1 MNKPLMSRDQ
11 REPASAPSGRTTG
24 TISGAV
30 TGAVPTSATGT
41 LTALPGAA
49 ASAAAGKRVAAR
61 CLVVHDDLELRL
73 RLASLARRAIS
84 KLDADCIT
92 GASFDAMT
100 PDRITGYAALLLIV
114 EFNQRDATVDPL
126 ARLVRARAQAP
137 LLPIFVFARGG
148 DERNAARTIK
158 LGANDY
164 WPVHAVKIGE
174 LTAVL
179 QPLVD
184 SSSDTTSTVTAL
196 ADPWR
201 QPRIAGYR
209 LVKTIAETTAA
220 AVYLARNDDMAQ
232 PVALK
237 VHALKGREV
246 TDADR
251 QRFVRECQI
260 LSALN
265 HRSIADV
272 LDYGITDDYLYL
284 ALEYFPCGSLRDR
297 LKNPVS
303 EADAVNYARQ
313 IGEALQVL
321 HAAHVV
327 HRDLK
332 PSNLMLTDDNRIIL
346 IDFGSASVRLAAS
359 DLSRSD
365 LCTGTPYYVCP
376 EQIENRDPDGRG
388 DLYSLGIVLYE
399 MLVGSLPFSGTTL
412 AEIFT
417 GHRSTPVPRLP
428 QRVLR
433 YQPIIDRLLA
443 KDPADRY
450 PTASLFLE
458 DLSAVSAPIR
468 TSVDDVNHTGA
479 SRQ

>member
-1 MNKPLMSRDQ
+1 MSNLSASPER
-11 REPASAPSGRTTG
+11 REATIASP
-24 TISGAV
+24 
-30 TGAVPTSATGT
+30 
-41 LTALPGAA
+41 
-49 ASAAAGKRVAAR
+49 KRSDGR

-73 RLASLARRAIS
+73 RLGTLVRRAIPT
-84 KLDADCIT
+84 LDADCISS
-92 GASFDAMT
+92 ASFDALT
-100 PDRITGYAALLLIV
+100 PERIATYIALFLIV
-114 EFNQRDATVDPL
+114 EFNLRDSAADPL
-126 ARLVRARAQAP
+126 ARLLRSREQSP
-137 LLPIFVFARGG
+137 RLPIFVFARGG

-164 WPVHAVKIGE
+164 WPIHSVKIGE
-174 LTAVL
+174 LGEVL
-179 QPLVD
+179 KRLMEPARSSAAAATPAAD
-184 SSSDTTSTVTAL
+184 SR
-196 ADPWR
+196 R
-201 QPRIAGYR
+201 QPQIAGYR
-209 LVKTIAETTAA
+209 LIKTIAESATA
-220 AVYLARNDDMAQ
+220 AVYLAHNDDLTQ

-237 VHALKGREV
+237 VQALKGRGEV
-246 TDADR
+246 TEADR

-272 LDYGITDDYLYL
+272 LDYGITDEYSYL

-313 IGEALQVL
+313 IGDALQVL
-321 HAAHVV
+321 HSANVV

-332 PSNLMLTDDNRIIL
+332 PSNLMLTDDNRLIL
-346 IDFGSASVRLAAS
+346 IDFGSASMRLAAS

-376 EQIENRDPDGRG
+376 EQIDNRDPDGRG
-388 DLYSLGIVLYE
+388 DLYSLGVVLYE
-399 MLVGSLPFSGTTL
+399 MLVGALPYLGNNL
-412 AEIFT
+412 IEIFT
-417 GHRSTPVPRLP
+417 AHRAAPVPRLP

-443 KDPADRY
+443 KEPDDRY
-450 PTASLFLE
+450 PSAALFLE

-468 TSVDDVNHTGA
+468 TSVSGVSQMGVLN
-479 SRQ
+479 S